1 MKSAITHLWSSLR
14 DLATQSPILLALIA
28 VFSCT
33 PFYLEQDWFADI
45 DLWFYGLYFFIVI
58 LQSYITRDRKYSI
71 VYTLLSIGISVGL
84 YTIHETYHHIRGIE
98 LATENISYLWLYSMI
113 ALYFTSLGEYYIGE
127 IINRLKRIGITIVTS
142 TLYNVVIIMT
152 LWFFFIILNKPFTF
166 DDLIF
171 KVLAAINIFICMS
184 MLCTYYE
191 EPYRP
196 PEPNTFY
203 NVVFGIILPKASIIT
218 GILANIYLV
227 LILLG
232 LREDAR
238 FLYTYYPYVAIFYL
252 FYLASFRSSE
262 SSKTQRILCFLFIT
276 NTILCLILIGK
287 RVINEPVLW
296 LNTIYVAAFNLIFL
310 AHNVYSFVKR
320 LTPSIHT
327 TIMALALGA
336 VLLMPFIGYT
346 SHREFTNYTKI
357 DGQWHVYLPITETFN
372 PDFTDYGRTIIQ
384 GDSSKSGA
392 FISNI
397 ELEVREPAD
406 STADIPTASYESI
419 NFRFINEGLDLEVSL
434 PNGVT
439 EVHHIYEK
447 FLTVPK
453 TASDSVIIEGTGYKL
468 LIHSYYAYQDSAR
481 RIIFSVLYN

>member
-1 MKSAITHLWSSLR
+1 
-14 DLATQSPILLALIA
+14 
-28 VFSCT
+28 
-33 PFYLEQDWFADI
+33 
-45 DLWFYGLYFFIVI
+45 
-58 LQSYITRDRKYSI
+58 
-71 VYTLLSIGISVGL
+71 
-84 YTIHETYHHIRGIE
+84 
-98 LATENISYLWLYSMI
+98 
-113 ALYFTSLGEYYIGE
+113 
-127 IINRLKRIGITIVTS
+127 
-142 TLYNVVIIMT
+142 MT

-184 MLCTYYE
+184 MLCTYKE
-191 EPYRP
+191 EPDGP

-276 NTILCLILIGK
+276 ITILCLILIGK

-346 SHREFTNYTKI
+346 SHQEFTNYTKI

-384 GDSSKSGA
+384 GDSSKLGA
-392 FISNI
+392 TEIYKERNIQFISFTAVEEPHVISLVGYNKFISNI

-453 TASDSVIIEGTGYKL
+453 TASDSIIIEGTGYKL